1 MPQIET
7 VEEFKR
13 RLEEMTRDRLR
24 FLNSVVLMSTS
35 LSIDGQRLRGLI
47 DGEKKTLEWILRD
60 VLQVS
65 II

>member
-13 RLEEMTRDRLR
+13 RLGDRVRSQLK
-24 FLNSVVLMSTS
+24 FLGSDVIIMNYPAWDEDQ
-35 LSIDGQRLRGLI
+35 IRARIAGAR
-47 DGEKKTLEWILRD
+47 ETLEWILRD

>member
-24 FLNSVVLMSTS
+24 FVDSRVLEETPTS
-35 LSIDGQRLRGLI
+35 EDENIDGLI
-47 DGEKKTLEWILRD
+47 SGERKTLEWILRD